1 MRFLRRSEQAAEGP
15 LLRLE
20 EAACGAGSAH
30 ALCRV
35 NLEIGRA
42 EFHAVI
48 GDHGAGKTALANIV
62 SGIIRPHAGSLIIN
76 GRPYSHLTLREAR
89 KLKIE
94 LVCQETHLIDCLTVT
109 ENLLIP
115 DLVRY
120 SPFSFRRKD
129 YRRETR
135 RLLEDLGFDFDPDA
149 LVQELSPSDRLI
161 LYILRSAFR
170 NPSLLVLDAVLEQ
183 LSAED
188 MDRVLRV
195 LSGLKAKGTS
205 ILCLAHGIDEIFSL
219 ADKVTILRRGR
230 TILTESIENVDKVNL
245 IRLCYSQL
253 SERPEVEDQ
262 RAFYQLLRYNEAILQ
277 KLPINLVVTD
287 NDNRIKMV
295 NDHGRKYFDLGERDY
310 RKLFLDDLFA
320 WGDGKTLELIKEAF
334 EEKKERIFYAVPVTP
349 GGRKATADIKALP
362 IRDGAFFIGNIL
374 IVEDISKQEAL
385 RRQLTMSE
393 KLASV
398 GILAAGVAHEIN
410 NPLEIIYNHLNY
422 LKFNLD
428 KMQTAETIGFIEE
441 ELEDIRQI
449 VSNLISFSDRSR
461 VAAEEFDLNELIRA
475 IISLI
480 KINAKRRNMVIEFAP
495 AEAPIIIEAKKNE
508 IKQVILNLFKNSFE
522 AAGDSGRI
530 KIGADLTV
538 QDGSPMARIRFQ
550 DDGCGIMDEDP
561 DNIFLPFYSSKLGKE
576 ANLGLGLSVSYG
588 IISKYNGDISVRNL
602 EGAGCE
608 FTILLP
614 AVPAPVANKEANA

>member
-1 MRFLRRSEQAAEGP
+1 MRSLKRPDRAFKGP
-15 LLRLE
+15 LLRIE
-20 EAACGAGSAH
+20 DAASGSGPSH
-30 ALCRV
+30 ALRKV
-35 NLEIGRA
+35 NLEMGRA

-62 SGIIRPHAGSLIIN
+62 AGIVRPYSGVISFK
-76 GRPYSHLTLREAR
+76 GRPYAFLTLREAR

-115 DLVRY
+115 DLIRY
-120 SPFSFRRKD
+120 APTFFRRRD

-135 RLLEDLGFDFDPDA
+135 DILESFGFDFDPDA
-149 LVQELSPSDRLI
+149 LVQELRPSDRLI
-161 LYILRSAFR
+161 IYILRSAFR

-188 MDRVLRV
+188 MDKVLQV

-245 IRLCYSQL
+245 IKLCYSQL
-253 SERPEVEDQ
+253 SDRPEVEDH
-262 RAFYQLLRYNEAILQ
+262 REFYQLLRYNEAILQ

-287 NDNRIKMV
+287 NDNRIKMI
-295 NDHGRKYFDLGERDY
+295 NDHGRTYFKLGEQDY
-310 RKLFLDDLFA
+310 RKLFLDDLFVA
-320 WGDGKTLELIKEAF
+320 GDGKALAMIKDAF
-334 EEKKERIFYAVPVTP
+334 AERRERIFFAVPLLA
-349 GGRKATADIKALP
+349 GGGKTTADIKVLP

-385 RRQLTMSE
+385 RQQLTTSE

-428 KMQTAETIGFIEE
+428 KRQMAETIGFIEE

-449 VSNLISFSDRSR
+449 VSNLITFSDRSR
-461 VAAEEFDLNELIRA
+461 VAAEEFDLGELIRA

-480 KINAKRRNMVIEFAP
+480 RINAKRRNIVIEFAP

-530 KIGADLTV
+530 KIGADMAEQGGV
-538 QDGSPMARIRFQ
+538 PMARIRFQ
-550 DDGCGIMDEDP
+550 DDGCGILDEDP

-588 IISKYNGDISVRNL
+588 IISKYNGAIAVRNL
-602 EGAGCE
+602 DGAGCE

-614 AVPAPVANKEANA
+614 AAMPSPGPAAGR